1 LIITHEKGGG
11 EPVVEWRLLKNHYFC
26 SLHLNDVYYKGLILF
41 IRMLAIRGNHRM
53 RIKGLSTSMG
63 IALTILLAGI
73 VVQVTDYLELFGHN
87 SVIPVIIGLAIIVVG
102 VLFFLLLHRSSQKSS
117 KDLTPH

>member
-1 LIITHEKGGG
+1 
-11 EPVVEWRLLKNHYFC
+11 
-26 SLHLNDVYYKGLILF
+26 
-41 IRMLAIRGNHRM
+41 
-53 RIKGLSTSMG
+53 MG

-102 VLFFLLLHRSSQKSS
+102 ILFFLLIRRSNVK
-117 KDLTPH
+117 K

>member
-1 LIITHEKGGG
+1 
-11 EPVVEWRLLKNHYFC
+11 
-26 SLHLNDVYYKGLILF
+26 
-41 IRMLAIRGNHRM
+41 M
-53 RIKGLSTSMG
+53 RIKSLNTSMG

-102 VLFFLLLHRSSQKSS
+102 ILFFLLIRRSNVK
-117 KDLTPH
+117 K